1 MKHLNK
7 LASVFCM
14 AAMGLTALT
23 GCEGSDMFSVN
34 GPDWLSEKIDSIA
47 NSNKGTAPTISPT
60 TLGATDNSDA
70 WWTSHLDADIKIES
84 NKSYST
90 TFTNYTSG
98 GNNWNN
104 YVVVLRKA
112 DKTEYAVMR
121 SDDYCW
127 GDAVGGNGGPLITH
141 SNSASA
147 DWGAWLAQMNGAKV
161 TVTVTNYGDN
171 TADVVAEV
179 TGTEGLTSTQKYLGI
194 PVESADLYLDFT
206 TDGCHYVFDKAE
218 MDVAD
223 VKDQQPESMELID
236 VPAEVD
242 KGTSLKDFTSTLKAK
257 VTYADGAVK
266 EVTASDLEF
275 VVVPDMETVG
285 EKYVVATLKKTLL
298 GKTADKTISANAKFS
313 VVAGIKSI
321 TVTKAPEHTN
331 YYFFN
336 SSAFASADRTL
347 AFDPTGME
355 VTAKYVEG
363 EDAVLDNSKLTFSAI
378 PATAGKHEVTITTE
392 NGRKTTVEV
401 NVAESKL
408 VAANPTPSVVG
419 ATDNSSAF
427 WTEFSD
433 DIKVPAGKTL
443 EYGFTNYT
451 DAASNWHNFCV
462 ILRQASLTEYVV
474 VRADNYGW
482 TYDNSGPYG
491 YKDCT
496 PSGGQTD
503 WAAWLAAMNGAKC
516 KVYITNNNNGRADI
530 QITMLGNDG
539 VTYTQSYLGIS
550 GIDVND
556 LQSALTVE
564 NAHVVF
570 GSSAARKHYT
580 RAHRR

>member
-70 WWTSHLDADIKIES
+70 WWTSHLDADVKIES

-98 GNNWNN
+98 ANNYNN

-141 SNSASA
+141 SNSASD

-257 VTYADGAVK
+257 VTYADGAIKDVD
-266 EVTASDLEF
+266 ASDLEF

-321 TVTKAPEHTN
+321 KITKAPSRTK
-331 YYFFN
+331 YYFYN
-336 SSAFASADRTL
+336 SAALKGVDHTL

-355 VTAKYVEG
+355 VTATYVEG
-363 EDAVLDNSKLTFSAI
+363 DPAVLDNSKLTFSKI
-378 PATAGKHEVTITTE
+378 PATAGTHQVTITTE
-392 NGRKTTVEV
+392 NGKKTTVDV
-401 NVAESKL
+401 TVAESAVKA
-408 VAANPTPSVVG
+408 VTMSPSVLG
-419 ATDNSSAF
+419 AEDNSTMWTAPTY
-427 WTEFSD
+427 TEFEKIALGQTAV
-433 DIKVPAGKTL
+433 IK
-443 EYGFTNYT
+443 FTNYSNLLGNWYNFLAVLRSG
-451 DAASNWHNFCV
+451 DAEQTV
-462 ILRQASLTEYVV
+462 L
-474 VRADNYGW
+474 RADNYGW
-482 TYDNSGPYG
+482 GAG
-491 YKDCT
+491 YEASNK
-496 PSGGQTD
+496 SGGQAD
-503 WAAWLAAMNGAKC
+503 WATWLAAMNGAQ
-516 KVYITNNNNGRADI
+516 VTAYFTNCGNGTVDAQFIMVGTD
-530 QITMLGNDG
+530 GN
-539 VTYTQSYLGIS
+539 TYNQYYLGLNNFDPS
-550 GIDVND
+550 DVQVGFSVDGSHLN
-556 LQSALTVE
+556 
-564 NAHVVF
+564 F
-570 GSSAARKHYT
+570 GAASARKHY
-580 RAHRR
+580 ARRR